1 MNGLDPNLMTAEERL
16 DEVAEILSSAILR
29 RRQRRVKKTSEKA
42 NVSLD
47 MCPKERLHVSDNTD
61 KSGDRP

>member
-1 MNGLDPNLMTAEERL
+1 MNGLDPSLMTAEERL

-29 RRQRRVKKTSEKA
+29 RRQRRVKKSDKKA

-47 MCPKERLHVSDNTD
+47 MSAKERLHVSDETD
-61 KSGDRP
+61 ITGDRP